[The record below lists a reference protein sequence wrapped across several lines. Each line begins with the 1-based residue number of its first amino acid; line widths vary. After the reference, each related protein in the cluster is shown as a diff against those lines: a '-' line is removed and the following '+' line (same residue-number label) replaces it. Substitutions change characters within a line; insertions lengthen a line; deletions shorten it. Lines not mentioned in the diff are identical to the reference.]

1 MRPPETRVE
10 THAFGKVILLGEHA
24 VVYGRPAIAA
34 ALPRGVHAVGEAGA
48 ERGPRLLVPAWGVDV
63 APGDDTDL
71 AHAFGAVLAALGAT
85 GAGVRVTLTPEI
97 PAGAGLGCSAALG
110 VATARALAGA
120 LGRTL
125 AVDEAIAASLEWERV
140 IHGNPSGIDNTLA
153 AAGGVGLYTRS
164 EPLVP
169 IVLPKPMPIAVGD
182 TGTPGSTREM
192 VAAVARHRE
201 RKPAAVDTV
210 LDGIATIVQSGV
222 RALEAADRVLLG
234 RLFDLDQA
242 LLSSL
247 LVSTSELEDLCAIAR
262 EAGAH
267 GAKLTGGGGGG
278 CVIAIGDRPDAI
290 VAAWQRAGYAGFV
303 ATIGG
308 AP

>member
-1 MRPPETRVE
+1 MTTRVQ

-34 ALPRGVHAVGEAGA
+34 ALARGVGGVGESGG
-48 ERGPRLLVPAWGVDV
+48 GPRLLVPTWGVDV
-63 APGDDTDL
+63 APRDDGDL
-71 AHAFGAVLAALGAT
+71 ARAFAAVLAALGAPE
-85 GAGVRVTLTPEI
+85 ADVRVTLSPEI

-110 VATARALAGA
+110 VAAARAVAGA
-120 LGRTL
+120 LGRKLGVEDT
-125 AVDEAIAASLEWERV
+125 IAASLAWERV

-153 AAGGVGLYTRS
+153 VAGGVGLYRRG
-164 EPLVP
+164 EAFVP
-169 IVLPKPMPIAVGD
+169 IVLPKPLAIAVGD
-182 TGTPGSTREM
+182 TGKPGSTREM
-192 VAAVARHRE
+192 VAAVARQHE
-201 RKPAAVDTV
+201 RKPDAVDVV

-247 LVSTSELEDLCAIAR
+247 LVSTSEIEELCAIAR
-262 EAGAH
+262 DAGAH

-278 CVIAIGDRPDAI
+278 CCIAIGDRPEAI
-290 VAAWQRAGYAGFV
+290 VAAWAKAGFSGFV
-303 ATIGG
+303 ATLGG
-308 AP
+308 AS